1 MRGPVAEGLVTF
13 TAYGSRQ
20 RACTGR
26 RFADAGHDT
35 GSRNHA
41 IPHDSAV
48 GSGHACWRVASPVTP
63 WQQES
68 LAGRRRHGGA
78 GSRLLA
84 AFRLGVVVRRSQ
96 PADGLLPADAEL
108 DPWGA
113 ERGVAAAAVGAVRNR
128 IGPAVVCGGAKI
140 RARWTGAGIGGA
152 AGLQSGARVLLAG
165 SPQLYPGDSAGAAV
179 FLLLCAGGG
188 RGPAARLGAVD
199 RRQPAC
205 VLQSRFRRAGAGGA
219 GVLAAAPRDVAGDLA
234 TSDFLRAADSGGG
247 TSRADPYLCIS
258 RLT

>member
-1 MRGPVAEGLVTF
+1 MRGPVGEGLVTF
-13 TAYGSRQ
+13 TAYGLCQPAWSR
-20 RACTGR
+20 R
-26 RFADAGHDT
+26 RWTEGDDT
-35 GSRNHA
+35 GSRNNA
-41 IPHDSAV
+41 FPHDSAV
-48 GSGHACWRVASPVTP
+48 GSGHACRGVASPVTSR
-63 WQQES
+63 QQES

-96 PADGLLPADAEL
+96 PANGLFPADAGL

-140 RARWTGAGIGGA
+140 YARWTGAGIGGA

-165 SPQLYPGDSAGAAV
+165 SSQLYPGDSAGTAV

-199 RRQPAC
+199 GRQPAC
-205 VLQSRFRRAGAGGA
+205 VLQ
-219 GVLAAAPRDVAGDLA
+219 P
-234 TSDFLRAADSGGG
+234 
-247 TSRADPYLCIS
+247 
-258 RLT
+258 